1 MEGSMGIFENL
12 DMIGG
17 MFYIYAVARLLKY
30 WRLHYEDNKRKPTIE
45 AILGILYIVLCILS
59 FPVSLIMYGINYI
72 YDGRAEQLHT
82 KEMIQKSNE
91 EYNYLKQNKIIPLE
105 VRLTELE
112 QENVRLRKRASE
124 EMRHGYEL
132 GQKRIEEIRQS
143 EYTTGFIDGFEQCL
157 DYTYYSDTEK
167 DHLRSKLREDILPSP
182 ENK

>member
-1 MEGSMGIFENL
+1 MGIFENL
-12 DMIGG
+12 YMIGG
-17 MFYIYAVARLLKY
+17 MFFVYALARLVNY
-30 WRLHYEDNKRKPTIE
+30 WRLCCEDDKRKSVITL
-45 AILGILYIVLCILS
+45 ILGIIYIILCLLS

-72 YDGRAEQLHT
+72 YDGRAKQLHT
-82 KEMIQKSNE
+82 KEMLQKSNE
-91 EYNYLKQNKIIPLE
+91 EYNYLKQNKIISLE
-105 VRLTELE
+105 VKITELE

-167 DHLRSKLREDILPSP
+167 DHLRSKLREDVLPSP